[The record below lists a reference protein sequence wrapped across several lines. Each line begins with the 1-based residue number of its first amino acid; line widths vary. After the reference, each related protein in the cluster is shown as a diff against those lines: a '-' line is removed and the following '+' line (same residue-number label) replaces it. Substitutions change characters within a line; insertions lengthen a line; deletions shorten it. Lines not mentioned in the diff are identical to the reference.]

1 MNYLRN
7 IFTKKPNRDAEVI
20 ADKLYHGNVDL
31 TYKNIDSIIEEYN
44 IKVKKDASFYKDVED
59 QYNKLVI
66 TYNKIEA
73 ENEDKEALA
82 NVIKGNNI
90 PVSAKLAKQLALPIS
105 SPKNLS
111 MSMESGEDEWVDT
124 SSSIEGGAR
133 RKRRK
138 TKGKKTKRR
147 KTRRNKRY

>member
-20 ADKLYHGNVDL
+20 ANKLYHGNVDL

-73 ENEDKEALA
+73 ENEDKRALA
-82 NVIKGNNI
+82 KVIEGNKI
-90 PVSAKLAKQLALPIS
+90 PVSGHLAKQLGLPIKRS
-105 SPKNLS
+105 I
-111 MSMESGEDEWVDT
+111 SMESGEDEWVDT
-124 SSSIEGGAR
+124 SSSIEGGMK
-133 RKRRK
+133 KRRK

-147 KTRRNKRY
+147 NTRKHRKKRY

>member
-20 ADKLYHGNVDL
+20 ANKLYHGNVDL

-82 NVIKGNNI
+82 KVIKGNNI

-111 MSMESGEDEWVDT
+111 MSMESEEDEWVDT
-124 SSSIEGGAR
+124 SSSSIEGGAR
-133 RKRRK
+133 RK
-138 TKGKKTKRR
+138 TKRKKTKRR
-147 KTRRNKRY
+147 NTRKHRKKRY

>member
-1 MNYLRN
+1 MNYLKN

-20 ADKLYHGNVDL
+20 ANKLYHGNVDL

-82 NVIKGNNI
+82 NVINRNKI
-90 PVSAKLAKQLALPIS
+90 PTSANLAKQLALPTKR
-105 SPKNLS
+105 P
-111 MSMESGEDEWVDT
+111 MPARRRQYEDEDEWET
-124 SSSIEGGAR
+124 IGGGMK
-133 RKRRK
+133 KRRK
-138 TKGKKTKRR
+138 TKSKKTKSRNTR
-147 KTRRNKRY
+147 KHRKKRV

>member
-1 MNYLRN
+1 MNYLKN

-20 ADKLYHGNVDL
+20 ANKLYHGNVDL

-82 NVIKGNNI
+82 NVINRRQI
-90 PVSAKLAKQLALPIS
+90 PISANLAKQLALPIS
-105 SPKNLS
+105 RP
-111 MSMESGEDEWVDT
+111 MPARRRQYEEEDEWET
-124 SSSIEGGAR
+124 IEGGAR

-138 TKGKKTKRR
+138 TKSKKTKGKKTRKHRKKRV
-147 KTRRNKRY
+147 

>member
-20 ADKLYHGNVDL
+20 ANKLYHGNVDL

-82 NVIKGNNI
+82 NVINRNKI
-90 PVSAKLAKQLALPIS
+90 PTSATLAKQLALPTKRSI
-105 SPKNLS
+105 
-111 MSMESGEDEWVDT
+111 SMESGEDEWVDT
-124 SSSIEGGAR
+124 SSSIGGGMK
-133 RKRRK
+133 KRRK

-147 KTRRNKRY
+147 NTRKHRKKRY